1 MSLEQ
6 EPEISNNPV
15 PEQAPMEAPAPAPM
29 EAQIQFQIQDQAQ
42 DQVQDQAQDQVQN
55 QVQNQIEDQEAA
67 DALFECEKS
76 LDLYISNITENK
88 GNNKML
94 LLNYDENMEKFIIDK
109 IKDIHYNEVEPT
121 SEDLFNSLT
130 TEKSVPL
137 LYINR
142 FSPSSNYDDE
152 NIKVLNIIKQVI
164 RYGQSVICTSDEI
177 DFFTDNGIEFSS

>member
-15 PEQAPMEAPAPAPM
+15 PAQAQAQAQAQAPTPAPTPVPTPVPTPAPIDEPM
-29 EAQIQFQIQDQAQ
+29 EAQIQDQA
-42 DQVQDQAQDQVQN
+42 
-55 QVQNQIEDQEAA
+55 QNQIEDQEANN
-67 DALFECEKS
+67 ALFECERS

>member
-42 DQVQDQAQDQVQN
+42 DQAQDPAQDPAQ
-55 QVQNQIEDQEAA
+55 DQEAA
-67 DALFECEKS
+67 DALFECERS
-76 LDLYISNITENK
+76 LDLYISNIIENK

-109 IKDIHYNEVEPT
+109 IKDIPYNEVEPT

-137 LYINR
+137 LYINH

>member
-1 MSLEQ
+1 MSLQ
-6 EPEISNNPV
+6 EPAISNNPV
-15 PEQAPMEAPAPAPM
+15 PTQAPAPAQAPTQAPTQAPM

-42 DQVQDQAQDQVQN
+42 DQ
-55 QVQNQIEDQEAA
+55 EAA
-67 DALFECEKS
+67 DALFECERS
-76 LDLYISNITENK
+76 LDLYISNIIENK

-94 LLNYDENMEKFIIDK
+94 LLNYDENMEKFIVDK

-137 LYINR
+137 LYINH

>member
-15 PEQAPMEAPAPAPM
+15 PAPTPAPTPAPIDEPM
-29 EAQIQFQIQDQAQ
+29 EAQIQDQA
-42 DQVQDQAQDQVQN
+42 
-55 QVQNQIEDQEAA
+55 QNQIEDQEAA

-76 LDLYISNITENK
+76 LDLYISNITEKNK

>member
-1 MSLEQ
+1 MSLQ
-6 EPEISNNPV
+6 EPAISNNPV
-15 PEQAPMEAPAPAPM
+15 PTQAPM
-29 EAQIQFQIQDQAQ
+29 EAQIQFQIQDQI
-42 DQVQDQAQDQVQN
+42 QDQAQDQAQ
-55 QVQNQIEDQEAA
+55 DQEAA
-67 DALFECEKS
+67 DALFECERS
-76 LDLYISNITENK
+76 LDLYISNIIENK

-94 LLNYDENMEKFIIDK
+94 LLNYDENMEKFIVDK

-137 LYINR
+137 LYINH

>member
-15 PEQAPMEAPAPAPM
+15 PEQAPMEAPAPM
-29 EAQIQFQIQDQAQ
+29 EAQIQFQIQDQ
-42 DQVQDQAQDQVQN
+42 VQDQAQDQIQD
-55 QVQNQIEDQEAA
+55 QAQDQAQDQEAA
-67 DALFECEKS
+67 DALFECERS
-76 LDLYISNITENK
+76 LDLYISNIIENK

-94 LLNYDENMEKFIIDK
+94 LLNYDENMEKFIVDK

>member
-1 MSLEQ
+1 MSLQ
-6 EPEISNNPV
+6 EPAISNNPV
-15 PEQAPMEAPAPAPM
+15 PTQAPM
-29 EAQIQFQIQDQAQ
+29 EAQIQFQIQDQI
-42 DQVQDQAQDQVQN
+42 QDQAQDQAQDPVQDPAQN
-55 QVQNQIEDQEAA
+55 PVQDPAQNQIEDQEAA

-137 LYINR
+137 LYINQ

-177 DFFTDNGIEFSS
+177 DFFADNGIEFSS

>member
-6 EPEISNNPV
+6 EPETSNNPV
-15 PEQAPMEAPAPAPM
+15 PEQAPAQAPAPAPM
-29 EAQIQFQIQDQAQ
+29 EAQIQFQIQDQ
-42 DQVQDQAQDQVQN
+42 VQDQAQDQIQD
-55 QVQNQIEDQEAA
+55 QAQDQAQDQEAA
-67 DALFECEKS
+67 DALFECERS
-76 LDLYISNITENK
+76 LDLYISNIIENK

-94 LLNYDENMEKFIIDK
+94 LLNYDENMEKFIVDK